1 MIQKEIGGF
10 FELELPHKG
19 EYHTQAIRLNK
30 ARSALHYLL
39 KTNRTKK
46 IYLPHYMCHCILEP
60 ISALHIDYEFY
71 NIDEKFY
78 PIFHQIVD
86 ENEYFLYINYFGLCG
101 ENVQKVIS
109 NINNVIVDNTQA
121 FFESPIE
128 ETNTIYS
135 PRKFFGVPD
144 GGYLYTNVKLED
156 KLPKDSS
163 FSRLQFLAKR
173 IDSSAN
179 DSYTLYQKNEKILTD
194 EAPKRM
200 SNLTQRML
208 QSINYEQVK
217 KRRNDNFQYIH
228 NELKAINELEWDTNN
243 LNGPMVYPLF
253 VRQENIKQLLISNN
267 IYVATYWKEVLQYT
281 KPNWFEH
288 ELTRYLVPLPID
300 QRYSIKEMRY
310 IVQTVKNILS

>member
-10 FELELPHKG
+10 FELELPHKD
-19 EYHTQAIRLNK
+19 EYHTHVIRLNK

-39 KTNRTKK
+39 KTSRTKK

-60 ISALHIDYEFY
+60 ILALHINYEFY
-71 NIDEKFY
+71 NIDEKFN
-78 PIFHQIVD
+78 PIFHQTVGED
-86 ENEYFLYINYFGLCG
+86 EYFLYINYFGLCT
-101 ENVQKVIS
+101 ENVKNVIN
-109 NINNVIVDNTQA
+109 NIKNVIVDNTQA
-121 FFESPIE
+121 FFEYPIE
-128 ETNTIYS
+128 ETPTIYS

-144 GGYLYTNVKLED
+144 GGYLYTKRISED

-163 FSRLQFLAKR
+163 YNRLQFLAKR

-179 DSYTLYQKNEKILTD
+179 NSYTLYQKNEEILTD

-208 QSINYEQVK
+208 QSIDYEQVK
-217 KRRNDNFQYIH
+217 KRRNENFHYIH
-228 NELKAINELEWDTNN
+228 NELKAINKLEWDTNN
-243 LNGPMVYPLF
+243 LNSPMVYPLF

-281 KPNWFEH
+281 KPHWFEH

-300 QRYSIKEMRY
+300 QRYGTKEMHY